1 MKGNELSYIQ
11 QNSIYTYP
19 FHPATP
25 YLGIYPKIKWDTYKK
40 NTKPLFFLKGFTDL
54 PICNNK
60 NKTKQK
66 CQNNLNI
73 YQTAQKTYRYS
84 KPLVL
89 MSTCFKSRSESLAYV
104 TPLNPIPK
112 NKINTISC
120 DQLMDRHLSKEQTY
134 FTSLNQK
141 VIYVQENMI

>member
-40 NTKPLFFLKGFTDL
+40 KPKTLFFFKGFQ
-54 PICNNK
+54 NN
-60 NKTKQK
+60 TKQK

-73 YQTAQKTYRYS
+73 HQTAQKTYHYS

-89 MSTCFKSRSESLAYV
+89 MSTCFKSRSEGLAYV

-112 NKINTISC
+112 NKINTIPC

-141 VIYVQENMI
+141 VIYVHENMI